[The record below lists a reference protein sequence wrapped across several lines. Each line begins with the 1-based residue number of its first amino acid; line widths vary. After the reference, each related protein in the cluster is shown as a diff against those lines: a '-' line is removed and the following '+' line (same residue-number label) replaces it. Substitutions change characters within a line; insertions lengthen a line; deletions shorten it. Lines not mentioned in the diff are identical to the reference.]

1 MVSCLCVFFFV
12 MGSLLF
18 FFLFVV
24 LFLFFFCFFWCF
36 VWLFFFSSRRL
47 HTSCSLVTG
56 VQTCALPIW
65 FCSRSAV
72 AMSYIDACHAQSDH
86 SHPGSRATAMS
97 DAVQFL
103 RAWITDPMHVAS
115 ITPSSGALAALITS
129 EITPETTPVIELGP
143 GTGVFTRALLKR
155 GVPPGRLLLVERG
168 HDFAEMLRGRF
179 PGVEVLNMDASD
191 LGRVELFGGEPV
203 KAVVSGL
210 PFLSMPVRQVIGV
223 LAGCVAHLSPDGR
236 AAERRGGE
244 AG

>member
-1 MVSCLCVFFFV
+1 
-12 MGSLLF
+12 
-18 FFLFVV
+18 
-24 LFLFFFCFFWCF
+24 
-36 VWLFFFSSRRL
+36 
-47 HTSCSLVTG
+47 
-56 VQTCALPIW
+56 
-65 FCSRSAV
+65 
-72 AMSYIDACHAQSDH
+72 
-86 SHPGSRATAMS
+86 MS

-115 ITPSSGALAALITS
+115 ITPSSSALAALITS

-179 PGVEVLNMDASD
+179 PGVEVLNMDATD

-203 KAVVSGL
+203 KAVISGL

-223 LAGCVAHLSPDGR
+223 LAGCFAHLSPDGAYYQFTYGARCPVPRLILERLGLKAIRIGRTFSNFPPAAVYRIKRRPVRKLYAVGPQPR
-236 AAERRGGE
+236 A
-244 AG
+244 